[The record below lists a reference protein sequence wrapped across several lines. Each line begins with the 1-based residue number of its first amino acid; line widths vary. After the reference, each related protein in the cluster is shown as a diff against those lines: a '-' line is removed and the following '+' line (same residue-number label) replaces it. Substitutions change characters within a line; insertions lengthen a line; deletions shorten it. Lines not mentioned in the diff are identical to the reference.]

1 MVSDDEEAPSHR
13 IAEKAKIGL
22 QAVPFSPLDANMIA
36 QDATRHQLCGCNL
49 KRAYGGLLSALERFK
64 ANIDA
69 ETTFVVERKETLE
82 DLRAW
87 GVMLGKIGDGD

>member
-22 QAVPFSPLDANMIA
+22 QAVQFSQLDANMIA
-36 QDATRHQLCGCNL
+36 QDSTRLELCGCNL
-49 KRAYGGLLSALERFK
+49 KRAWGVFLSALECFK

-69 ETTFVVERKETLE
+69 ETTFVFEHTETLE